1 MEKNNEC
8 TLGIKGLECPQCA
21 AKIEHNLNAL
31 DEIKAATVDVLGK
44 KIVINPNKKFS
55 SEDITKLVQKE
66 VDRVEEGVTVL
77 MPNSAIEEDEE
88 IEETKENFKS
98 IRNRFILGAIIL
110 AAAIFVPKNLFVPRL
125 ILFLISYFTVGY
137 DVLFKAVKNIKK
149 GQIFDE
155 NFLMA
160 IATLGAFAI
169 KEFPEAVSVMLFY
182 QIGEMFQDLAVGKSR
197 KSITSLMNIRPDY
210 ANLKIEGEIKKVLPK
225 EVKLGDIIVIKPGEK
240 VALDGKIT
248 NGSSTFDTSALTGE
262 AIPRTFEI
270 GDEILSG
277 FINTT
282 NLVEIEVTKSFENS
296 TISKILDLVQN
307 ASSKKSKTEN
317 FITKFARFYTPA
329 VVIIALLIAILPMIF
344 VKDAQFSTWLYR
356 ALIFLVVSCPCAL
369 VVSIPLGFFGGIGGA
384 SKNGILI
391 KGANYLEALN
401 NLETVVFDKT
411 GTLTK
416 GKFKVSEINVQN
428 SKYTKDDLLK
438 YAAIA
443 ESFSN
448 HPIAQSIVLE
458 YEKNN
463 KKLEKTDSSEFEFEE
478 IAGHG
483 VKVKYENSEILAGNL
498 KLLKKENIEAAEKDA
513 VGTVVYVAK
522 DGKYL
527 GNLIIADEI
536 KEDAKKT
543 IEELNNLGIKNVVM
557 LTGDNRK
564 IGENVASKLNISK
577 VFTDLLPLGK
587 VEKMEEFLKNKSTNG
602 KVLFVGDGINDA
614 PVLARSDIGV
624 AMGGVGS
631 DAAIEAAD
639 MIIMNDEPSKIVTAL
654 KIAKKTKKIV
664 WQNIIFALG
673 VKIIILV
680 MGALGFATMW
690 EAVFGDVG
698 VALIAILNATRA
710 LTYKENESVQNFV

>member
-329 VVIIALLIAILPMIF
+329 VVTIALLIAILPMIF

-543 IEELNNLGIKNVVM
+543 VEELNNLGIKNVVM

-614 PVLARSDIGV
+614 PVLARADIGV

-710 LTYKENESVQNFV
+710 LTYKEN

>member
-88 IEETKENFKS
+88 IEETEENFKS

-614 PVLARSDIGV
+614 PVLARADIGV

-710 LTYKENESVQNFV
+710 LTYKEN

>member
-110 AAAIFVPKNLFVPRL
+110 AAAIFVPKNLFVLRL

-448 HPIAQSIVLE
+448 HPIAQSIVSE

-614 PVLARSDIGV
+614 PVLARADIGV

-710 LTYKENESVQNFV
+710 LTYKEN

>member
-125 ILFLISYFTVGY
+125 ILFLISYFIVGY

-498 KLLKKENIEAAEKDA
+498 KLLKKENIEATEKDA

-543 IEELNNLGIKNVVM
+543 VEELNNLGIKNVVM

-710 LTYKENESVQNFV
+710 LTYKEN

>member
-137 DVLFKAVKNIKK
+137 DVLLKAVKNIKK

-522 DGKYL
+522 DREYL

-614 PVLARSDIGV
+614 PVLARADIGV

-710 LTYKENESVQNFV
+710 LTYKEN

>member
-149 GQIFDE
+149 GQNFDE

-329 VVIIALLIAILPMIF
+329 VVTIALLIAILPMIF

-498 KLLKKENIEAAEKDA
+498 KLLKKENVEAAEKDA

-543 IEELNNLGIKNVVM
+543 VEELNNLGIKNVVM

-614 PVLARSDIGV
+614 PVLARADIGV

-710 LTYKENESVQNFV
+710 LTYKEN

>member
-498 KLLKKENIEAAEKDA
+498 KLLKKENLEAAEKDA

-710 LTYKENESVQNFV
+710 LTYKEN

>member
-88 IEETKENFKS
+88 IEETEENFKS

-498 KLLKKENIEAAEKDA
+498 KLLKKENIEAAEKNA

-564 IGENVASKLNISK
+564 IGENVASKLKISK

-614 PVLARSDIGV
+614 PVLARADIGV

-710 LTYKENESVQNFV
+710 LTYKEN

>member
-483 VKVKYENSEILAGNL
+483 VKVKYENNEILAGNL
-498 KLLKKENIEAAEKDA
+498 KLLKKENVEAAEKDA

-543 IEELNNLGIKNVVM
+543 VEELNNLGIKNVVM

-710 LTYKENESVQNFV
+710 LTYKEN

>member
-8 TLGIKGLECPQCA
+8 TLGIKGLECPHCA

-88 IEETKENFKS
+88 IEETEENFKS

-137 DVLFKAVKNIKK
+137 DVLLKAVKNIKK

-155 NFLMA
+155 NFLMT
-160 IATLGAFAI
+160 IATVGAFAI

-522 DGKYL
+522 DREYL

-564 IGENVASKLNISK
+564 IGENVASKLKISK

-587 VEKMEEFLKNKSTNG
+587 VEKMEEFLKNKSANG

-614 PVLARSDIGV
+614 PVLARADIGV

-710 LTYKENESVQNFV
+710 LTYKEN

>member
-88 IEETKENFKS
+88 IEETEENFKS

-137 DVLFKAVKNIKK
+137 DVLLKAVKNIKK

-155 NFLMA
+155 NFLMT
-160 IATLGAFAI
+160 IATVGAFAI

-416 GKFKVSEINVQN
+416 GKFKVYEINVQN

-522 DGKYL
+522 DREYL

-543 IEELNNLGIKNVVM
+543 VEELNNLGIKNVVM

-587 VEKMEEFLKNKSTNG
+587 VEKMEEFLKNKSANG

-614 PVLARSDIGV
+614 PVLARADIGV

-639 MIIMNDEPSKIVTAL
+639 MIVMNDEPSKIVTAL

-710 LTYKENESVQNFV
+710 LTYKEN

>member
-498 KLLKKENIEAAEKDA
+498 KLLKKENIEATEKDA

-614 PVLARSDIGV
+614 PVLARADIGV

-710 LTYKENESVQNFV
+710 LTYKEN

>member
-197 KSITSLMNIRPDY
+197 KSITSLMNIRPNY

-438 YAAIA
+438 YAAIT

-614 PVLARSDIGV
+614 PVLARADIGV

-710 LTYKENESVQNFV
+710 LTYKEN

>member
-110 AAAIFVPKNLFVPRL
+110 AAAIFVPKNLFVLRL

-498 KLLKKENIEAAEKDA
+498 KLLKKENVEAAEKDA

-522 DGKYL
+522 DREYL

-614 PVLARSDIGV
+614 PVLARADIGV

-710 LTYKENESVQNFV
+710 LTYKEN

>member
-110 AAAIFVPKNLFVPRL
+110 AAAIFVPKNLFVLRL

-329 VVIIALLIAILPMIF
+329 VVTIALLIAILPMIF

-498 KLLKKENIEAAEKDA
+498 KLLKKENVEAAEKDA

-522 DGKYL
+522 DREYL

-543 IEELNNLGIKNVVM
+543 VEELNNLGIKNVVR

-564 IGENVASKLNISK
+564 IGENVARKLNISK

-710 LTYKENESVQNFV
+710 LTYKEN

>member
-240 VALDGKIT
+240 VALDGKII

-463 KKLEKTDSSEFEFEE
+463 KKLEKTDSSEFKFEE

-483 VKVKYENSEILAGNL
+483 VKAKYENSEILAGNL
-498 KLLKKENIEAAEKDA
+498 KLLKKENVEAAEKDA

-614 PVLARSDIGV
+614 PVLARADIGV

-710 LTYKENESVQNFV
+710 LTYKEN

>member
-498 KLLKKENIEAAEKDA
+498 KLLKKENVEAAEKDA

-614 PVLARSDIGV
+614 PVLARADIGV

-710 LTYKENESVQNFV
+710 LTYKEN

>member
-463 KKLEKTDSSEFEFEE
+463 KKLEKTDSSEFKFEE

-483 VKVKYENSEILAGNL
+483 VKAKYENSEILAGNL
-498 KLLKKENIEAAEKDA
+498 KLLKKENVEAAEKDA

-543 IEELNNLGIKNVVM
+543 VEELNNLGIKNVVM

-614 PVLARSDIGV
+614 PVLARADIGV

-710 LTYKENESVQNFV
+710 LTYKEN

>member
-1 MEKNNEC
+1 M
-8 TLGIKGLECPQCA
+8 
-21 AKIEHNLNAL
+21 
-31 DEIKAATVDVLGK
+31 
-44 KIVINPNKKFS
+44 
-55 SEDITKLVQKE
+55 
-66 VDRVEEGVTVL
+66 
-77 MPNSAIEEDEE
+77 
-88 IEETKENFKS
+88 
-98 IRNRFILGAIIL
+98 
-110 AAAIFVPKNLFVPRL
+110 
-125 ILFLISYFTVGY
+125 
-137 DVLFKAVKNIKK
+137 
-149 GQIFDE
+149 
-155 NFLMA
+155 
-160 IATLGAFAI
+160 
-169 KEFPEAVSVMLFY
+169 
-182 QIGEMFQDLAVGKSR
+182 
-197 KSITSLMNIRPDY
+197 
-210 ANLKIEGEIKKVLPK
+210 
-225 EVKLGDIIVIKPGEK
+225 
-240 VALDGKIT
+240 
-248 NGSSTFDTSALTGE
+248 
-262 AIPRTFEI
+262 
-270 GDEILSG
+270 
-277 FINTT
+277 
-282 NLVEIEVTKSFENS
+282 
-296 TISKILDLVQN
+296 
-307 ASSKKSKTEN
+307 
-317 FITKFARFYTPA
+317 
-329 VVIIALLIAILPMIF
+329 
-344 VKDAQFSTWLYR
+344 
-356 ALIFLVVSCPCAL
+356 
-369 VVSIPLGFFGGIGGA
+369 
-384 SKNGILI
+384 
-391 KGANYLEALN
+391 
-401 NLETVVFDKT
+401 ETVVFDKT

-416 GKFKVSEINVQN
+416 GKFKVYEINVQN

-483 VKVKYENSEILAGNL
+483 VKVKYENNEILAGNL

-522 DGKYL
+522 DGEYL

-543 IEELNNLGIKNVVM
+543 VEELNNLGIKNVVM

-587 VEKMEEFLKNKSTNG
+587 VEKMEEFLKNKSANG

-614 PVLARSDIGV
+614 PVLARADIGV

-639 MIIMNDEPSKIVTAL
+639 MIVMNDEPSKIVTAL

-673 VKIIILV
+673 VKIIILG

-710 LTYKENESVQNFV
+710 LTYKEN

>member
-522 DGKYL
+522 DGEYL

-614 PVLARSDIGV
+614 PVLARADIGV

-710 LTYKENESVQNFV
+710 LTYKEN

>member
-110 AAAIFVPKNLFVPRL
+110 AAAIFVPKNLFVLRL

-498 KLLKKENIEAAEKDA
+498 KLLKKENVEAAEKDA

-564 IGENVASKLNISK
+564 IGENVASKLKISK

-614 PVLARSDIGV
+614 PVLARADIGV

-710 LTYKENESVQNFV
+710 LTYKEN

>member
-1 MEKNNEC
+1 VGKMEKNNEC

-110 AAAIFVPKNLFVPRL
+110 AAAIFVPKNLFVLRL

-498 KLLKKENIEAAEKDA
+498 KLLKKENVEAAEKDA

-564 IGENVASKLNISK
+564 IGENVASKLKISK

-614 PVLARSDIGV
+614 PVLARADIGV

-710 LTYKENESVQNFV
+710 LTYKEN

>member
-110 AAAIFVPKNLFVPRL
+110 AAAIFVPKNLFVLRL

-498 KLLKKENIEAAEKDA
+498 KLLKKENVEAAEKDA

-564 IGENVASKLNISK
+564 IGENVASKLKISK

-614 PVLARSDIGV
+614 PVLARADIGV

-710 LTYKENESVQNFV
+710 VTYKEN

>member
-160 IATLGAFAI
+160 IATVGAFAI

-543 IEELNNLGIKNVVM
+543 VEELNNLGIKNVVM

-614 PVLARSDIGV
+614 PVLARADIGV

-673 VKIIILV
+673 VKIIILG

-710 LTYKENESVQNFV
+710 LTYKEN

>member
-416 GKFKVSEINVQN
+416 GKFKVYEINVQN

-483 VKVKYENSEILAGNL
+483 VKVKYENNEILAGNL

-543 IEELNNLGIKNVVM
+543 VEELNNLGIKNVVM

-710 LTYKENESVQNFV
+710 LTYKEN

>member
-110 AAAIFVPKNLFVPRL
+110 AAAIFVPKNLFVLRL

-498 KLLKKENIEAAEKDA
+498 KLLKKENVEAAEKDA

-557 LTGDNRK
+557 LTDDNRK
-564 IGENVASKLNISK
+564 IGENVASKLKISK

-614 PVLARSDIGV
+614 PVLARADIGV

-710 LTYKENESVQNFV
+710 LTYKEN

>member
-1 MEKNNEC
+1 VGKMEKNNEC

-498 KLLKKENIEAAEKDA
+498 KLLKKENIEATEKDA

-614 PVLARSDIGV
+614 PVLARADIGV

-710 LTYKENESVQNFV
+710 LTYKEN

>member
-125 ILFLISYFTVGY
+125 ILFLISYFIVGY

-483 VKVKYENSEILAGNL
+483 VKVKYENNEILAGNL
-498 KLLKKENIEAAEKDA
+498 KLLKKENIEAAEKDT

-614 PVLARSDIGV
+614 PVLARADIGV

-710 LTYKENESVQNFV
+710 LTYKEN

>member
-110 AAAIFVPKNLFVPRL
+110 AAAIFVPKNLFVLRL

-240 VALDGKIT
+240 VALDGKII

-543 IEELNNLGIKNVVM
+543 VEELNNLGIKNVVM

-614 PVLARSDIGV
+614 PVLARADIGV

-710 LTYKENESVQNFV
+710 LTYKEN

>member
-416 GKFKVSEINVQN
+416 GKFKVYEINVQN

-483 VKVKYENSEILAGNL
+483 VKVKYENNEILAGNL

-614 PVLARSDIGV
+614 PVLARADIGV

-710 LTYKENESVQNFV
+710 LTYKEN

>member
-110 AAAIFVPKNLFVPRL
+110 AAAIFVPKNLFVLRL

-498 KLLKKENIEAAEKDA
+498 KLLKKENVEAAEKDA

-522 DGKYL
+522 DREYL

-614 PVLARSDIGV
+614 PVLARADIGV

-673 VKIIILV
+673 VKLIILV

-710 LTYKENESVQNFV
+710 LTYKEN

>member
-149 GQIFDE
+149 GQNFDE

-329 VVIIALLIAILPMIF
+329 VVTIALLIAILPMIF

-498 KLLKKENIEAAEKDA
+498 KLLKKENLEAAEKDA

-522 DGKYL
+522 DREYL

-543 IEELNNLGIKNVVM
+543 VEELNNLGIKNVVM

-614 PVLARSDIGV
+614 PVLARADIGV

-710 LTYKENESVQNFV
+710 LTYKEN

>member
-329 VVIIALLIAILPMIF
+329 VVTIALLIAILPMIF

-483 VKVKYENSEILAGNL
+483 VKVKYENNEILAGNL

-522 DGKYL
+522 DREYL

-543 IEELNNLGIKNVVM
+543 VEELNNLGIKNVVM

-710 LTYKENESVQNFV
+710 LTYKEN

>member
-8 TLGIKGLECPQCA
+8 TLGIKGLECPYCA

-88 IEETKENFKS
+88 IEETEENFKS

-155 NFLMA
+155 NFLMT
-160 IATLGAFAI
+160 IATVGAFAI

-344 VKDAQFSTWLYR
+344 AKDAQFSTWLYR

-416 GKFKVSEINVQN
+416 GKFKVYEINVQN

-483 VKVKYENSEILAGNL
+483 VKVKYENNEILAGNL

-522 DGKYL
+522 DREYL

-543 IEELNNLGIKNVVM
+543 VEELNNLGIKNVVM

-587 VEKMEEFLKNKSTNG
+587 VEKMEEFLKNKSANG

-614 PVLARSDIGV
+614 PVLARADIGV

-639 MIIMNDEPSKIVTAL
+639 MIVMNDEPSKIVTAL

-664 WQNIIFALG
+664 WQNIIFALS
-673 VKIIILV
+673 VKIIILG

-710 LTYKENESVQNFV
+710 LTYKEN

>member
-416 GKFKVSEINVQN
+416 GKFKVYEINVQN

-498 KLLKKENIEAAEKDA
+498 KLLKKENIEATEKDA

-710 LTYKENESVQNFV
+710 LTYKEN

>member
-1 MEKNNEC
+1 MKKNNEC

-88 IEETKENFKS
+88 IEETEENFKS

-483 VKVKYENSEILAGNL
+483 VKVKYENNEILAGNL

-710 LTYKENESVQNFV
+710 LTYKEN

>member
-614 PVLARSDIGV
+614 PVLARADIGV

-710 LTYKENESVQNFV
+710 LTYKEN

>member
-110 AAAIFVPKNLFVPRL
+110 AAAIFVPKNLFVLRL

-498 KLLKKENIEAAEKDA
+498 KLLKKENIEATEKDA

-710 LTYKENESVQNFV
+710 LTYKEN

>member
-522 DGKYL
+522 DREYL

-614 PVLARSDIGV
+614 PVLARADIGV

-710 LTYKENESVQNFV
+710 LTYKEN